1 MVFVE
6 EYFLGE
12 IRLKTVV
19 FLLSHVPNP
28 RMNKRIGVAK
38 EVGTTALICVR
49 RKSANIWEPYH
60 LDIENTIFDMDMPD
74 SSNILYRIRYSIL
87 YAVKAI
93 KKLRTIRPS
102 CIYTEGLDS
111 LLISVLYSVFNR
123 TKIIYE
129 VADLRKVFIEEATTA
144 MQSIKSNVVKF
155 IEKVLLKKVKLLV
168 LTSDMF
174 FEKYYK
180 KIISKDRVLFIPNM
194 PDLSAFKS
202 YIHKENGRFTVGFI
216 GGIRYLNQMK
226 MLVDAAESQDVSV
239 LFAGAGGTQDEYI
252 EITNYCSEK
261 QFVDFFG
268 KYNYNNDI
276 AQLYGRVDC
285 VYAVYDA
292 DNANVRIALPN
303 KLYEAIYC
311 ELPII
316 VAKGTYLAELVEKW
330 GVGVAVS
337 HTDLSELEKVLHRLS
352 TDKEYY
358 EYIVK
363 NCRLHKA
370 DIDIELYN
378 QKLLKQMIELIQ

>member
-6 EYFLGE
+6 EYFLGV

-28 RMNKRIGVAK
+28 RMNKRINVAK
-38 EVGTTALICVR
+38 ATGTTALICVR

-74 SSNILYRIRYSIL
+74 SSNILYRIKYSIL

-93 KKLRTIRPS
+93 KKLRTKRPS

-111 LLISVLYSVFNR
+111 LLISILYAFFNG

-129 VADLRKVFIEEATTA
+129 VADLRKVFIEEATTTI
-144 MQSIKSNVVKF
+144 QSFKNNVVKF
-155 IEKVLLKKVKLLV
+155 IEKVLLKKVQLVV

-174 FEKYYK
+174 YENHYK
-180 KIISKDRVLFIPNM
+180 NLISKDKVLFIPNM

-202 YIHKENGRFTVGFI
+202 YIHKENGSFTVGFI
-216 GGIRYLNQMK
+216 GGIRYLKQMK
-226 MLVDAAESQDVSV
+226 MLVDAAESQDLSI
-239 LFAGAGGTQDEYI
+239 LFAGAGGTHDEYI
-252 EITNYCSEK
+252 DIKNYCSEK
-261 QFVDFFG
+261 YFVDFFG

-276 AQLYGRVDC
+276 AQLYGSVDC

-303 KLYEAIYC
+303 KLYESIYC

-330 GVGVAVS
+330 GVGVAVN
-337 HTDLSELEKVLHRLS
+337 HTDVSELEKALHRLS

-358 EYIVK
+358 ESVVG

-370 DIDIELYN
+370 DIDIEIYN
-378 QKLLKQMIELIQ
+378 QKLLKQMIELIH

>member
-1 MVFVE
+1 M
-6 EYFLGE
+6 
-12 IRLKTVV
+12 KTVV